1 MMPLRCCHVRTMR
14 RDSAPLLPSSRS
26 AEHRMAMPRTL
37 RFYPKRWTAY
47 DVRALM
53 EASPTHWP
61 RYEAID
67 GDLIVTPAPRLAH
80 QEMLELLRDVLKPYV
95 ARHALGR
102 VLGSPADLEL
112 EKDSIIQPDLFVV
125 PAALSQAREWAEV
138 TTLLLAIEVLSP
150 STRPRDRVIKR
161 RFLQRVAVP
170 EYWVVDLSRRL
181 VERWRPGDRHA
192 EVLTSVLVWHPPG
205 PNEPLTIDVASLF
218 VAVGE

>member
-1 MMPLRCCHVRTMR
+1 
-14 RDSAPLLPSSRS
+14 
-26 AEHRMAMPRTL
+26 MAMPHTRTS
-37 RFYPKRWTAY
+37 YPKRWTAY
-47 DVRALM
+47 EVRALM

-67 GDLIVTPAPRLAH
+67 GELIVTPAPRLAH

-125 PAALSQAREWAEV
+125 PAALSQAREWADV

-150 STRPRDRVIKR
+150 SSRTRACRRAGVLGRRPLSAAGGAMAACRSPRRGAHLGVG
-161 RFLQRVAVP
+161 L
-170 EYWVVDLSRRL
+170 
-181 VERWRPGDRHA
+181 
-192 EVLTSVLVWHPPG
+192 
-205 PNEPLTIDVASLF
+205 AS
-218 VAVGE
+218 GRT

>member
-1 MMPLRCCHVRTMR
+1 
-14 RDSAPLLPSSRS
+14 
-26 AEHRMAMPRTL
+26 MAMPLTHRS
-37 RFYPKRWTAY
+37 YPKRWTAY
-47 DVRALM
+47 DIRALM

-67 GDLIVTPAPRLAH
+67 GELIVTPAPRLAH

-112 EKDSIIQPDLFVV
+112 EKDTIVQPDLLVV
-125 PAALSQAREWAEV
+125 PASLSHAREWVDV

-150 STRPRDRVIKR
+150 SSRTRDRAIKR

-181 VERWRPGDRHA
+181 VERWRPGDRRA
-192 EVLTSVLVWHPPG
+192 EVLASSLVWHPPG
-205 PNEPLTIDVASLF
+205 PNEPLTIDLAALF
-218 VAVGE
+218 GAVSG

>member
-1 MMPLRCCHVRTMR
+1 
-14 RDSAPLLPSSRS
+14 
-26 AEHRMAMPRTL
+26 MAMPLTHRS
-37 RFYPKRWTAY
+37 YPKRWTAY

-67 GDLIVTPAPRLAH
+67 GELIVTPAPRLAH
-80 QEMLELLRDVLKPYV
+80 QEMLEQLSDALKPYV
-95 ARHALGR
+95 ARYGLGR
-102 VLGSPADLEL
+102 VLRSPADLEL

-125 PAALSQAREWAEV
+125 PASLAQAREWSDV

-150 STRPRDRVIKR
+150 SSRTRDRVIKR

-181 VERWRPGDRHA
+181 VERWRPDDRHA
-192 EVLTSVLVWHPPG
+192 EMVASSLVWHPPG
-205 PNEPLTIDVASLF
+205 PNEPLTIDLVSLF
-218 VAVGE
+218 AVVCG